1 MSSSKLVAE
10 VTGAQA
16 LVRQLIAEGVDTIFA
31 LPGVQ
36 IMAAFDALHE
46 HRDDIRL
53 VHVRHEQATTYMAD
67 GYAKATGKVGVA
79 MAVPG
84 PGAINA
90 GSGLGT
96 AYATSS
102 PVLLISGQIDSQ
114 SLGRREGQLHEVED
128 QLDVFRP
135 LTKWVHRV
143 TRVEEIPGA
152 VHEAFRH
159 LKTGRPRP
167 VELEIPPDT
176 LAATGEAD
184 TIAAEEYPPQ
194 AAGDEEL
201 EQAVS
206 ILASSERPAIMVGG
220 GARISDAGDEVL
232 QLADFLQA
240 PVMGTQNS
248 KGVVPEDSPF
258 YVGTNYANVGPADVV
273 FPDTDVLLA
282 IGTRLLFREL
292 PEGDS
297 PRIIHIDIDPDEIGR
312 NLPTELGIVA
322 DAKTASRQLLGELR
336 ASAHP
341 RPSESERISRFRSD
355 FSSRMKSLVPAQAQI
370 IEDMRA
376 ALPDDTIVVSGV
388 TNIGYWSN
396 VLYEVR
402 EPQTYISSGYFG
414 TLGYAFPTALG
425 AQVGRPDRKVIA
437 LCGDGGFM
445 YSPQELSSA
454 MRHGINAVA
463 VVFNNSAFGASEWD
477 QTHRYG
483 GNFIGTDLH
492 NPDFVSLAE
501 SFGAVGMRTEPEGFG
516 ELLEVALNT
525 DAPVLLEVVV
535 PNMMPPFQI
544 VE

>member
-1 MSSSKLVAE
+1 MPN

-16 LVRQLIAEGVDTIFA
+16 LVQQLVAEGVDTIFA

-46 HRDDIRL
+46 YQDDIRL

-67 GYAKATGKVGVA
+67 GYAKVTGKVGVA

-90 GSGLGT
+90 GAGLGT
-96 AYATSS
+96 AYASSS

-176 LAATGEAD
+176 LAATGEAE
-184 TIAAEEYPPQ
+184 TIPAEEYEPQ
-194 AAGDEEL
+194 AAEAGDV
-201 EQAVS
+201 EQAGR
-206 ILASSERPAIMVGG
+206 ILASAERPAIMVGG
-220 GARISDAGDEVL
+220 GARISGAGDEVL

-248 KGVVPEDSPF
+248 KGVIPENSPF
-258 YVGTNYANVGPADVV
+258 YVGTNYASVGPADIVL
-273 FPDTDVLLA
+273 PDSDVLLA

-292 PEGDS
+292 PDGDL

-322 DAKTASRQLLGELR
+322 DARTASVQLLGFLN
-336 ASAHP
+336 
-341 RPSESERISRFRSD
+341 ESGQCRSSGAERIAKFRSD
-355 FSSRMKSLVPAQAQI
+355 FASSMRSIAPVQARI
-370 IEDMRA
+370 IEDMRDT
-376 ALPDDTIVVSGV
+376 LPDDAIVVSGV

-396 VLYEVR
+396 IFFEVR
-402 EPQTYISSGYFG
+402 QQQTYITSGYFG
-414 TLGYAFPTALG
+414 TLGYSFPTALG
-425 AQVGRPDRKVIA
+425 AQVGRPDRKVVA

-454 MRHGINAVA
+454 LRHGINAVA
-463 VVFNNSAFGASEWD
+463 VVFNNGAFGASEWD

-492 NPDFVSLAE
+492 NPDFVRLAE
-501 SFGAVGMRTEPEGFG
+501 SFGAVGMRTEPEGFA

>member
-1 MSSSKLVAE
+1 MSK

-16 LVRQLIAEGVDTIFA
+16 LVQQLVAEGVDTIFA

-46 HRDDIRL
+46 YRDDIRL

-67 GYAKATGKVGVA
+67 GYAKVTGKVGVA

-90 GSGLGT
+90 GAGLGT
-96 AYATSS
+96 AYASSS

-114 SLGRREGQLHEVED
+114 SLGKREGQLHEVED

-135 LTKWVHRV
+135 LTKWVNRV

-176 LAATGEAD
+176 LAATGEAEV
-184 TIAAEEYPPQ
+184 IAAEEYPPRIAETGDVEQ
-194 AAGDEEL
+194 AAR
-201 EQAVS
+201 
-206 ILASSERPAIMVGG
+206 ILASAERPAITVGG
-220 GARISDAGDEVL
+220 GARISVAGDEVL
-232 QLADFLQA
+232 QLANLLQA
-240 PVMGTQNS
+240 PLMGTQNS
-248 KGVVPEDSPF
+248 KGVVPENSPF
-258 YVGTNYANVGPADVV
+258 YVGTNYASVGPADMVL
-273 FPDTDVLLA
+273 PDADVLLA

-292 PEGDS
+292 PDGDL

-322 DAKTASRQLLGELR
+322 DAKTASAQLLSALR
-336 ASAHP
+336 ESGQT
-341 RPSESERISRFRSD
+341 RPSAAERIAKFRSD
-355 FSSRMKSLVPAQAQI
+355 FASSMRSIAPVQARI
-370 IEDMRA
+370 IEDMRDI
-376 ALPDDTIVVSGV
+376 LPDDAIVVSGV

-396 VLYEVR
+396 IFFEVR
-402 EPQTYISSGYFG
+402 QQQTYITSGYFG

-425 AQVGRPDRKVIA
+425 AQVGRPDRKVVA

-454 MRHGINAVA
+454 LRHGINAVA
-463 VVFNNSAFGASEWD
+463 VVFNNGAFGASEWD

-492 NPDFVSLAE
+492 NPDFVRLAE
-501 SFGAVGMRTEPEGFG
+501 SFGAVGMRTEPEGFA

>member
-1 MSSSKLVAE
+1 MAT

-16 LVRQLIAEGVDTIFA
+16 LVRQLVAEGVDTVFA

-46 HRDDIRL
+46 YKDDIRL

-67 GYAKATGKVGVA
+67 GYARVTGKVGVA

-102 PVLLISGQIDSQ
+102 PVLLISGQIESR
-114 SLGRREGQLHEVED
+114 SLGREEGQLHEVED

-135 LTKWVHRV
+135 LTKWNHRV

-176 LAATGEAD
+176 LAATGEAE
-184 TIAAEEYPPQ
+184 TIPAEDYPPQ
-194 AAGDEEL
+194 AADAGDIEH
-201 EQAVS
+201 AAS
-206 ILASSERPAIMVGG
+206 ILASAERPAIMVGG
-220 GARISDAGDEVL
+220 GARISGAGDEVL
-232 QLADFLQA
+232 ALADFLQA
-240 PVMGTQNS
+240 PVMGTQDS
-248 KGVVPEDSPF
+248 KGVISEDNPF

-273 FPDTDVLLA
+273 LPDSDVLLA
-282 IGTRLLFREL
+282 IGTRLLFREM
-292 PEGDS
+292 PVGDL
-297 PRIIHIDIDPDEIGR
+297 PRIVHIDIDPDEIGR

-322 DAKTASRQLLGELR
+322 DARTASAQLLDALR
-336 ASAHP
+336 ESGQP
-341 RPSESERISRFRSD
+341 RTSEAERIAGFRSD
-355 FSSRMKSLVPAQAQI
+355 FASRMRSLAPNQARI

-376 ALPDDTIVVSGV
+376 ALPDDAIVVSGV

-396 VLYEVR
+396 IFYEVR
-402 EPQTYISSGYFG
+402 QPQTYITSGYFG

-425 AQVGRPDRKVIA
+425 AQVGRPDRKVVA

-454 MRHGINAVA
+454 LRHGINAVA
-463 VVFNNSAFGASEWD
+463 VVFNNGAFGASEWD

-483 GNFIGTDLH
+483 GNYIGTDLH
-492 NPDFVSLAE
+492 NPDFVRLAE

-544 VE
+544 VQ

>member
-1 MSSSKLVAE
+1 MPK

-16 LVRQLIAEGVDTIFA
+16 LVQQLVAEGVDTIFA

-36 IMAAFDALHE
+36 IMAAFDALYE
-46 HRDDIRL
+46 YRDDIRL

-67 GYAKATGKVGVA
+67 GYAKVTGKVGVA

-90 GSGLGT
+90 GAGLGT
-96 AYATSS
+96 AYASSS

-143 TRVEEIPGA
+143 TRVDEIPGA

-176 LAATGEAD
+176 LAATGEAEV
-184 TIAAEEYPPQ
+184 IAAEEYPPQ
-194 AAGDEEL
+194 VAETGDV
-201 EQAVS
+201 EQAAR
-206 ILASSERPAIMVGG
+206 ILASAERPAIMVGG
-220 GARISDAGDEVL
+220 GARISVAGDEVL
-232 QLADFLQA
+232 QLADILQA

-248 KGVVPEDSPF
+248 KGVVPENSPF
-258 YVGTNYANVGPADVV
+258 YVGTNYASVGPADIVL
-273 FPDTDVLLA
+273 PDSDVLLA

-292 PEGDS
+292 PDGDL

-322 DAKTASRQLLGELR
+322 DARTASAQLLSALR
-336 ASAHP
+336 ESGQT
-341 RPSESERISRFRSD
+341 RPSGAERIAKFRSD
-355 FSSRMKSLVPAQAQI
+355 FASSMRSIAPVQARI
-370 IEDMRA
+370 IEDMRDT
-376 ALPDDTIVVSGV
+376 LPDDAIVVSGV

-396 VLYEVR
+396 IFFEVR
-402 EPQTYISSGYFG
+402 QQQTYITSGYFG
-414 TLGYAFPTALG
+414 TLGYSFPTALG
-425 AQVGRPDRKVIA
+425 AQVGRPDRKVVA

-454 MRHGINAVA
+454 LRHGINAVA
-463 VVFNNSAFGASEWD
+463 VVFNNGAFGASEWD
-477 QTHRYG
+477 QTHRYR

-492 NPDFVSLAE
+492 NPDFVRLAE
-501 SFGAVGMRTEPEGFG
+501 SFGAVGMRTEPEGFA

>member
-1 MSSSKLVAE
+1 MPK

-16 LVRQLIAEGVDTIFA
+16 LVQQLVAEGVDTIFA

-46 HRDDIRL
+46 YRDDIRL

-67 GYAKATGKVGVA
+67 GYAKVTGKVGVA

-90 GSGLGT
+90 GAGLGT
-96 AYATSS
+96 AYASSS

-114 SLGRREGQLHEVED
+114 SLGKREGQLHEVED

-135 LTKWVHRV
+135 LTKWVNRV

-176 LAATGEAD
+176 LAATGEAEV
-184 TIAAEEYPPQ
+184 IAAEEYPPRIAETGDVEQ
-194 AAGDEEL
+194 AAR
-201 EQAVS
+201 
-206 ILASSERPAIMVGG
+206 ILASAERPAIMVGG
-220 GARISDAGDEVL
+220 GARISVAGDEVL
-232 QLADFLQA
+232 QLANLLQA
-240 PVMGTQNS
+240 PLMGTQNS
-248 KGVVPEDSPF
+248 KGVVPESSPF
-258 YVGTNYANVGPADVV
+258 YVGTNYASVGPADIVL
-273 FPDTDVLLA
+273 PDSDVLLA

-292 PEGDS
+292 PDGDL

-322 DAKTASRQLLGELR
+322 DAKTASAQLLSALR
-336 ASAHP
+336 ESGQT
-341 RPSESERISRFRSD
+341 RPSAAERIAKFRSD
-355 FSSRMKSLVPAQAQI
+355 FASSMRSIAPVQARI
-370 IEDMRA
+370 IEDMRDI
-376 ALPDDTIVVSGV
+376 LPDDAIVVSGV

-396 VLYEVR
+396 IFFEVR
-402 EPQTYISSGYFG
+402 QQQTYITSGYFG

-425 AQVGRPDRKVIA
+425 AQVGRPDRKVVA

-454 MRHGINAVA
+454 LRHGINAVA
-463 VVFNNSAFGASEWD
+463 VVFNNGAFGASEWD

-492 NPDFVSLAE
+492 NPDFVRLAE
-501 SFGAVGMRTEPEGFG
+501 SFGAVGMRTEPEGFA

>member
-1 MSSSKLVAE
+1 MPK

-16 LVRQLIAEGVDTIFA
+16 LVQQLVAEGVDTIFA

-46 HRDDIRL
+46 YQDDIRL

-67 GYAKATGKVGVA
+67 GYAKVTGKVGVA

-90 GSGLGT
+90 GAGLGT
-96 AYATSS
+96 AYASSS

-176 LAATGEAD
+176 LAATGEAE

-194 AAGDEEL
+194 VAETGDV
-201 EQAVS
+201 EQAAR
-206 ILASSERPAIMVGG
+206 ILASAGRPAIMVGG
-220 GARISDAGDEVL
+220 GARISGAGDEVL
-232 QLADFLQA
+232 QLADLLQA

-248 KGVVPEDSPF
+248 KGVVTENSPF
-258 YVGTNYANVGPADVV
+258 YVGTNYASVGPADMVL
-273 FPDTDVLLA
+273 PDADVLLA

-292 PEGDS
+292 PEGDL
-297 PRIIHIDIDPDEIGR
+297 PRIIHIDIDPEEIGR

-322 DAKTASRQLLGELR
+322 DAKTASGQLLSALR
-336 ASAHP
+336 ESGQAS
-341 RPSESERISRFRSD
+341 PSGAERIAKFRSN
-355 FSSRMKSLVPAQAQI
+355 FASSMRSIAPVQARI
-370 IEDMRA
+370 IEDMRD
-376 ALPDDTIVVSGV
+376 ALPDDAIVVSGV

-396 VLYEVR
+396 IFFEVR
-402 EPQTYISSGYFG
+402 QQQTYITSGYFG

-425 AQVGRPDRKVIA
+425 AQVGRPDRKVVA

-454 MRHGINAVA
+454 LRHGINAVA
-463 VVFNNSAFGASEWD
+463 VVFNNGAFGASEWD

-492 NPDFVSLAE
+492 NPDFVRLAE
-501 SFGAVGMRTEPEGFG
+501 SFGAVGMRTEPEGFA
-516 ELLEVALNT
+516 ELLEIALNT

>member
-1 MSSSKLVAE
+1 MAM

-16 LVRQLIAEGVDTIFA
+16 LVQQLVAEGVDTIFA

-46 HRDDIRL
+46 YRDDIRL

-96 AYATSS
+96 AFATST

-114 SLGRREGQLHEVED
+114 SLGKREGQLHEVED

-167 VELEIPPDT
+167 VELEVPPDT

-184 TIAAEEYPPQ
+184 TIPSEEYEPQ
-194 AAGDEEL
+194 AAVAEDV
-201 EQAVS
+201 EQAAS
-206 ILASSERPAIMVGG
+206 ILASADSPAIMVGG
-220 GARISDAGDEVL
+220 GARISGAGDEVL

-240 PVMGTQNS
+240 PLMGTQDS
-248 KGVVPEDSPF
+248 KGVVPENSPF
-258 YVGTNYANVGPADVV
+258 YVGTNYASVGPADVV
-273 FPDTDVLLA
+273 FPDSDVLLA
-282 IGTRLLFREL
+282 IGTRLLFREM
-292 PEGDS
+292 PDGDL

-322 DAKTASRQLLGELR
+322 DAKTASGQLLSKLR
-336 ASAHP
+336 ESTEP
-341 RPSESERISRFRSD
+341 RSNDAGRIAGFRSD
-355 FSSRMKSLVPAQAQI
+355 FASRMRALVPAQAQI

-376 ALPDDTIVVSGV
+376 ALPDDALVVSGV

-396 VLYEVR
+396 IFFEVR
-402 EPQTYISSGYFG
+402 EPQTYITSGYFG

-463 VVFNNSAFGASEWD
+463 VVFNNNAFGASEWD

-492 NPDFVSLAE
+492 NPDFVQLAE
-501 SFGAVGMRTEPEGFG
+501 SFGAVGMRTDPEGFG
-516 ELLEVALNT
+516 EMLDVALNA

>member
-1 MSSSKLVAE
+1 MAT

-16 LVRQLIAEGVDTIFA
+16 LVQQLIAEGVDTIFA

-36 IMAAFDALHE
+36 IMAAFDAFHE
-46 HRDDIRL
+46 YRDDIRL
-53 VHVRHEQATTYMAD
+53 IHVRHEQATTYMAD

-96 AYATSS
+96 AYATST

-143 TRVEEIPGA
+143 TRVEEIPRA

-184 TIAAEEYPPQ
+184 TIPAEDYPPQ
-194 AAGDEEL
+194 AAGADEIA
-201 EQAVS
+201 QAAD
-206 ILASSERPAIMVGG
+206 ILASAEHPAILVGG
-220 GARISDAGDEVL
+220 GARISGAGDEVL
-232 QLADFLQA
+232 QLAEFLQA
-240 PVMGTQNS
+240 PLMGTQDS
-248 KGVVPEDSPF
+248 KGVVPENSPY
-258 YVGTNYANVGPADVV
+258 YVGTNYASVGPADVV

-292 PEGDS
+292 PDGDM

-312 NLPTELGIVA
+312 NLPTELGIVS
-322 DAKTASRQLLGELR
+322 DAKTASAQLLDQLGK
-336 ASAHP
+336 SSQP
-341 RPSESERISRFRSD
+341 RPSDADRIAGFRSD
-355 FSSRMKSLVPAQAQI
+355 FASRMKSLVPRQAQM

-376 ALPDDTIVVSGV
+376 ALPDDAIVVSGV

-396 VLYEVR
+396 IFYEVR
-402 EPQTYISSGYFG
+402 EPQTYITSGYFG

-492 NPDFVSLAE
+492 NPDFVQLAQ
-501 SFGAVGMRTEPEGFG
+501 SFGAVGMSTDPEGFG
-516 ELLEVALNT
+516 EMLEVALNA

>member
-1 MSSSKLVAE
+1 MSK

-16 LVRQLIAEGVDTIFA
+16 LVQQLVAEGVDTIFA

-46 HRDDIRL
+46 YRDDIRL

-67 GYAKATGKVGVA
+67 GYAKVTGKVGVA

-90 GSGLGT
+90 GAGLGT
-96 AYATSS
+96 AYASSS

-114 SLGRREGQLHEVED
+114 SLGKREGQLHEVED

-135 LTKWVHRV
+135 LTKWVNRV

-176 LAATGEAD
+176 LAATGEAEV
-184 TIAAEEYPPQ
+184 IAAEEYPPRIAETGDVEQ
-194 AAGDEEL
+194 AAR
-201 EQAVS
+201 
-206 ILASSERPAIMVGG
+206 ILASAERPAIMVGG
-220 GARISDAGDEVL
+220 GARISVAGDEVL
-232 QLADFLQA
+232 QLANLLQA
-240 PVMGTQNS
+240 PLMGTQNS
-248 KGVVPEDSPF
+248 KGVVPESSPF
-258 YVGTNYANVGPADVV
+258 YVGTNYASVGPADIVL
-273 FPDTDVLLA
+273 PDSDVLLA

-292 PEGDS
+292 PDGDL

-322 DAKTASRQLLGELR
+322 DAKTASAQLLSALR
-336 ASAHP
+336 ESGQT
-341 RPSESERISRFRSD
+341 RPSAAERIAKFRSD
-355 FSSRMKSLVPAQAQI
+355 FASSMRSIAPVQARI
-370 IEDMRA
+370 IEDMRDI
-376 ALPDDTIVVSGV
+376 LPDDAIVVSGV

-396 VLYEVR
+396 IFFEVR
-402 EPQTYISSGYFG
+402 QQQTYITSGYFG

-425 AQVGRPDRKVIA
+425 AQVGRPDRKVVA

-454 MRHGINAVA
+454 LRHGINAVA
-463 VVFNNSAFGASEWD
+463 VVFNNGAFGASEWD

-492 NPDFVSLAE
+492 NPDFVRLAE
-501 SFGAVGMRTEPEGFG
+501 SFGAVGMRTEPEGFA

>member
-1 MSSSKLVAE
+1 MSK

-16 LVRQLIAEGVDTIFA
+16 LVQQLVAEGVDTIFA

-46 HRDDIRL
+46 YRDDIRL

-67 GYAKATGKVGVA
+67 GYAKVTGKVGVA

-90 GSGLGT
+90 GAGLGT
-96 AYATSS
+96 AYASSS

-135 LTKWVHRV
+135 LTKWVNRV

-176 LAATGEAD
+176 LAATGEAEV
-184 TIAAEEYPPQ
+184 IAAEEYPPRIAETGDVEQ
-194 AAGDEEL
+194 AAR
-201 EQAVS
+201 
-206 ILASSERPAIMVGG
+206 ILASAERPAIMVGG
-220 GARISDAGDEVL
+220 GARISVAGDEVL
-232 QLADFLQA
+232 QLANLLQA
-240 PVMGTQNS
+240 PLMGTQNS
-248 KGVVPEDSPF
+248 KGVVPESSPF
-258 YVGTNYANVGPADVV
+258 YVGTNYASVGPADIVL
-273 FPDTDVLLA
+273 PDSDVLLA

-292 PEGDS
+292 PDGDL

-322 DAKTASRQLLGELR
+322 DAKTASAQLLSALR
-336 ASAHP
+336 ESGQT
-341 RPSESERISRFRSD
+341 RPSAAERIAKFRSD
-355 FSSRMKSLVPAQAQI
+355 FASSMRSIAPVQARI
-370 IEDMRA
+370 IEDMRDI
-376 ALPDDTIVVSGV
+376 LPDDAIVVSGV

-396 VLYEVR
+396 IFFEVR
-402 EPQTYISSGYFG
+402 QQQTYITSGYFG

-425 AQVGRPDRKVIA
+425 AQVGRPDRKVVA

-454 MRHGINAVA
+454 LRHGINAVA
-463 VVFNNSAFGASEWD
+463 VVFNNGAFGASEWD

-492 NPDFVSLAE
+492 NPDFVRLAE
-501 SFGAVGMRTEPEGFG
+501 SFGAVGMRTEPEGFA

>member
-1 MSSSKLVAE
+1 MAT

-36 IMAAFDALHE
+36 IMAAFDAFYE
-46 HRDDIRL
+46 YRDDIRL

-96 AYATSS
+96 AYSTST

-176 LAATGEAD
+176 LAATGEAE
-184 TIAAEEYPPQ
+184 TIPAEEYTPQ
-194 AAGDEEL
+194 EAGADEIARAAD
-201 EQAVS
+201 
-206 ILASSERPAIMVGG
+206 ILASAERPAILVGG
-220 GARISDAGDEVL
+220 GARISGAGDEVL
-232 QLADFLQA
+232 QLAEFLQA
-240 PVMGTQNS
+240 PLMGTQNS
-248 KGVVPEDSPF
+248 KGVVPENSPF
-258 YVGTNYANVGPADVV
+258 YVGTNYASVGPADVV
-273 FPDTDVLLA
+273 FPDADVLLA

-292 PEGDS
+292 PDGDP

-322 DAKTASRQLLGELR
+322 DAKTASAQLLEKLR
-336 ASAHP
+336 ESSRP
-341 RPSESERISRFRSD
+341 RPSDADRIAGFQSD
-355 FSSRMKSLVPAQAQI
+355 FASRMRALVPPQAQM

-376 ALPDDTIVVSGV
+376 ALPNDAIVVSGV

-396 VLYEVR
+396 VFYEVR
-402 EPQTYISSGYFG
+402 EPQTYITSGYFG

-463 VVFNNSAFGASEWD
+463 VVFNNNAFGASEWD

-492 NPDFVSLAE
+492 NPDFVQLAQ
-501 SFGAVGMRTEPEGFG
+501 SFGAVGMRTDPEGFG
-516 ELLEVALNT
+516 EMLEVALNS

>member
-1 MSSSKLVAE
+1 MAM

-16 LVRQLIAEGVDTIFA
+16 LVRQLVAEGVDTIFA

-36 IMAAFDALHE
+36 IMAAFDALYE
-46 HRDDIRL
+46 YRNDIRL

-79 MAVPG
+79 LAVPG

-96 AYATSS
+96 AYATST
-102 PVLLISGQIDSQ
+102 PVLLISGQIESK

-135 LTKWVHRV
+135 LTKWVHRA
-143 TRVEEIPGA
+143 TLVEEIPGA

-184 TIAAEEYPPQ
+184 IIPAEEY
-194 AAGDEEL
+194 AAQSAGAEEI
-201 EQAVS
+201 EEAAS
-206 ILASSERPAIMVGG
+206 ILASAERPAIMAGG
-220 GARISDAGDEVL
+220 GARISGAGDEVL

-240 PVMGTQNS
+240 PLMGTQDS
-248 KGVVPEDSPF
+248 KGVVPENSPF

-273 FPDTDVLLA
+273 FPDSDVLLA

-292 PEGDS
+292 PDGEL

-322 DAKTASRQLLGELR
+322 DAKTASTQLLNQLKGSTQPR
-336 ASAHP
+336 TTGADRIAS
-341 RPSESERISRFRSD
+341 FRSD
-355 FSSRMKSLVPAQAQI
+355 FASRMRSLAPEQAQI

-376 ALPDDTIVVSGV
+376 ALPDDAIVVSGV

-396 VLYEVR
+396 IFFEVR
-402 EPQTYISSGYFG
+402 EPQTYITSGYFG

-425 AQVGRPDRKVIA
+425 AQVGRPDRKVVA

-454 MRHGINAVA
+454 MRHGINTVA
-463 VVFNNSAFGASEWD
+463 VVFNNNAYGASEWD

-492 NPDFVSLAE
+492 NPDFVQLAQ
-501 SFGAVGMRTEPEGFG
+501 SFGAVGMSTDPEGFG
-516 ELLEVALNT
+516 EMLEVALNA

>member
-1 MSSSKLVAE
+1 M

-16 LVRQLIAEGVDTIFA
+16 LVRQLVAEGVDTVFA

-46 HRDDIRL
+46 YRDDVRL

-90 GSGLGT
+90 GAGLGT
-96 AYATSS
+96 AYASSS

-143 TRVEEIPGA
+143 TRVEDIPGA

-176 LAATGEAD
+176 LAATGEAE
-184 TIAAEEYPPQ
+184 TIAAEEYVLQ
-194 AAGDEEL
+194 AAESGDVD
-201 EQAVS
+201 QAAN
-206 ILASSERPAIMVGG
+206 ILAAAERPAIMVGG
-220 GARISDAGDEVL
+220 GARISGAGEELL

-240 PVMGTQNS
+240 PIMGTQNS
-248 KGVVPEDSPF
+248 KGVVSESSPF
-258 YVGTNYANVGPADVV
+258 YVGTNYASVGPSDLVL
-273 FPDTDVLLA
+273 PDSDVLLA

-292 PEGDS
+292 PDGDL

-322 DAKTASRQLLGELR
+322 DAKTASEQLLNALR
-336 ASAHP
+336 KAGDP
-341 RPSESERISRFRSD
+341 KPSGAERIAKFRTD
-355 FSSRMKSLVPAQAQI
+355 FSSNMRSLAPVQARI

-376 ALPDDTIVVSGV
+376 ALPDDAIVISGV

-396 VLYEVR
+396 IFFEVR
-402 EPQTYISSGYFG
+402 QPQTYITSGYFG

-425 AQVGRPDRKVIA
+425 AQVGRPDRKVVA

-454 MRHGINAVA
+454 LRHGINAVA
-463 VVFNNSAFGASEWD
+463 VVFNNGAFGASEWD

-492 NPDFVSLAE
+492 NPDFVRLAE
-501 SFGAVGMRTEPEGFG
+501 SFGAVGLRTEPEGFA

>member
-1 MSSSKLVAE
+1 MPR

-16 LVRQLIAEGVDTIFA
+16 LVLQLAAEGVDTVFA

-36 IMAAFDALHE
+36 IMAAFDALYE
-46 HRDDIRL
+46 YRDDVRL

-67 GYAKATGKVGVA
+67 GYARVTGKVGVA

-90 GSGLGT
+90 GAGLGT
-96 AYATSS
+96 AYASSS
-102 PVLLISGQIDSQ
+102 PVLLISGQIESR

-135 LTKWVHRV
+135 LTKWNHRV

-176 LAATGEAD
+176 LAAAGEAEI
-184 TIAAEEYPPQ
+184 IAAVEYAPQ
-194 AAGDEEL
+194 TAEPGDVER
-201 EQAVS
+201 AVH

-220 GARISDAGDEVL
+220 GARISGAGDEVL
-232 QLADFLQA
+232 RLADLLQA

-248 KGVVPEDSPF
+248 KGVVAENSPF
-258 YVGTNYANVGPADVV
+258 YVGTNYASVGPADIVL
-273 FPDTDVLLA
+273 PDSDVLLA
-282 IGTRLLFREL
+282 IGTRLLFREPPDGEL
-292 PEGDS
+292 

-312 NLPTELGIVA
+312 NLPTELGILA
-322 DAKTASRQLLGELR
+322 DAKTASAQLL
-336 ASAHP
+336 SALGRLGQV
-341 RPSESERISRFRSD
+341 RPSGTERISKFRSD
-355 FSSRMKSLVPAQAQI
+355 FSSSMRSLAPDQARI
-370 IEDMRA
+370 IEDMRD
-376 ALPDDTIVVSGV
+376 ALPDDAIVVSGV

-396 VLYEVR
+396 IFFEVR
-402 EPQTYISSGYFG
+402 QPRTYITSGYFG

-425 AQVGRPDRKVIA
+425 AQVGSPDRKVVA

-454 MRHGINAVA
+454 IRHGINTVA

-483 GNFIGTDLH
+483 GSYIGTDLH
-492 NPDFVSLAE
+492 NPDFVRLAE
-501 SFGAVGMRTEPEGFG
+501 SFGAVGMRTEPEGFA

-525 DAPVLLEVVV
+525 DSPVLLEVVV

>member
-1 MSSSKLVAE
+1 MPK

-16 LVRQLIAEGVDTIFA
+16 LVQQLVAEGVDTIFA

-46 HRDDIRL
+46 YRDDIRL

-67 GYAKATGKVGVA
+67 GYAKVTGKVGVA

-90 GSGLGT
+90 GAGLGT
-96 AYATSS
+96 AYASSS

-114 SLGRREGQLHEVED
+114 SLGKREGQLHEVED

-135 LTKWVHRV
+135 LTKWVNRV

-176 LAATGEAD
+176 LAATGEAEV
-184 TIAAEEYPPQ
+184 IAAEEYPPRIAETGDVEQ
-194 AAGDEEL
+194 AAR
-201 EQAVS
+201 
-206 ILASSERPAIMVGG
+206 ILASAERPAIMVGG
-220 GARISDAGDEVL
+220 GARISVAGDEVL
-232 QLADFLQA
+232 QLANLLQA
-240 PVMGTQNS
+240 PLMGTQNS
-248 KGVVPEDSPF
+248 KGVVPESSPF
-258 YVGTNYANVGPADVV
+258 YVGTNYASVGPADIVL
-273 FPDTDVLLA
+273 PDSDVLLA

-292 PEGDS
+292 PDGDL

-322 DAKTASRQLLGELR
+322 DAKTASAQLLSALR
-336 ASAHP
+336 ESGQT
-341 RPSESERISRFRSD
+341 RPSAAERIAKFRSD
-355 FSSRMKSLVPAQAQI
+355 FASSMRSIAPVQARI
-370 IEDMRA
+370 IEDMRDI
-376 ALPDDTIVVSGV
+376 LPDDAIVVSGV

-396 VLYEVR
+396 IFFEVR
-402 EPQTYISSGYFG
+402 QQQTYITSGYFG

-425 AQVGRPDRKVIA
+425 AQVGRPDRKVVA

-454 MRHGINAVA
+454 LRHGINAVA
-463 VVFNNSAFGASEWD
+463 VVFNNGAFGASEWD
-477 QTHRYG
+477 QTHRYR

-492 NPDFVSLAE
+492 NPDFVRLAE
-501 SFGAVGMRTEPEGFG
+501 SFGAVGMRTEPEGFA

>member
-1 MSSSKLVAE
+1 MAT

-46 HRDDIRL
+46 YRDDIRL

-96 AYATSS
+96 AYATST

-143 TRVEEIPGA
+143 TRVEEVPGA
-152 VHEAFRH
+152 VHEAFKQ

-176 LAATGEAD
+176 LAATGEAE
-184 TIAAEEYPPQ
+184 TIPAEDYPPQ
-194 AAGDEEL
+194 AAGADEIA
-201 EQAVS
+201 QAAD
-206 ILASSERPAIMVGG
+206 ILASAERPAILVGG
-220 GARISDAGDEVL
+220 GARISGAGDEAL
-232 QLADFLQA
+232 QIADFLQA
-240 PVMGTQNS
+240 PLMGTQDS
-248 KGVVPEDSPF
+248 KGVVPESSPF
-258 YVGTNYANVGPADVV
+258 YVGTNYASVGPADVV
-273 FPDTDVLLA
+273 FPGSDVLLA

-292 PEGDS
+292 PDGDM

-322 DAKTASRQLLGELR
+322 DAKTASAQLLDRLR
-336 ASAHP
+336 ETSQP
-341 RPSESERISRFRSD
+341 RPSDADRIAGYRSD
-355 FSSRMKSLVPAQAQI
+355 FASRMRALVPPQAQI

-376 ALPDDTIVVSGV
+376 ALPDDAIVVSGV

-396 VLYEVR
+396 VFFEVR
-402 EPQTYISSGYFG
+402 EPQTYITSGYFG

-454 MRHGINAVA
+454 MRHGIKAVA
-463 VVFNNSAFGASEWD
+463 VVFNNNAFGASEWD

-492 NPDFVSLAE
+492 NPDFVQLAQ
-501 SFGAVGMRTEPEGFG
+501 SFGAVGMSTDPEGFG
-516 ELLEVALNT
+516 EMLEVALNA

>member
-1 MSSSKLVAE
+1 MAT

-36 IMAAFDALHE
+36 IMAAFDAFYE
-46 HRDDIRL
+46 YRDDIRL

-96 AYATSS
+96 AYATST
-102 PVLLISGQIDSQ
+102 PVLLISGQIDSG
-114 SLGRREGQLHEVED
+114 SLGKREGQLHEVED

-143 TRVEEIPGA
+143 TRVEDVPGA

-176 LAATGEAD
+176 LARTGEAES
-184 TIAAEEYPPQ
+184 IPAEDYPPQ
-194 AAGDEEL
+194 AAGTDEIA
-201 EQAVS
+201 QAAD
-206 ILASSERPAIMVGG
+206 ILASAERPGILVGG
-220 GARISDAGDEVL
+220 GARISGAGDEAL
-232 QLADFLQA
+232 QLAEYLQA
-240 PVMGTQNS
+240 PLMGTQDS
-248 KGVVPEDSPF
+248 KGVVPENSPF
-258 YVGTNYANVGPADVV
+258 YVGTNYASVGPADVV
-273 FPDTDVLLA
+273 FPETDVLLA
-282 IGTRLLFREL
+282 IGTRLLFRDL
-292 PEGDS
+292 PDGDL
-297 PRIIHIDIDPDEIGR
+297 PRVIHIDIDPDEIGR

-322 DAKTASRQLLGELR
+322 DAKTASAQLLARLKE
-336 ASAHP
+336 SSQP
-341 RPSESERISRFRSD
+341 RPSDAGRIAGFRSD
-355 FSSRMKSLVPAQAQI
+355 FASRMRALVPPQAQM

-376 ALPDDTIVVSGV
+376 ALPDDAIVVSGV

-396 VLYEVR
+396 VFYEVR
-402 EPQTYISSGYFG
+402 EPQTYITSGYFG

-425 AQVGRPDRKVIA
+425 AQVGRPDRKVVA

-463 VVFNNSAFGASEWD
+463 VVFNNNAFGASEWD

-492 NPDFVSLAE
+492 NPDFVQLAQ
-501 SFGAVGMRTEPEGFG
+501 SFGAVGMSTDPEGFG
-516 ELLEVALNT
+516 EMLEVALNA

-544 VE
+544 V

>member
-1 MSSSKLVAE
+1 MTK

-16 LVRQLIAEGVDTIFA
+16 LVRQLIAEGVDTVFA

-46 HRDDIRL
+46 YRDDVRL

-90 GSGLGT
+90 GAGLGT

-102 PVLLISGQIDSQ
+102 PVLLISGQIESQ

-143 TRVEEIPGA
+143 TRMEDIPDA

-167 VELEIPPDT
+167 VELEIPPDV
-176 LAATGEAD
+176 LAADGEAE
-184 TIAAEEYPPQ
+184 TVPAAEYAPQ
-194 AAGDEEL
+194 APDSGDVER
-201 EQAVS
+201 AASV
-206 ILASSERPAIMVGG
+206 LASAERPAIMVGG
-220 GARISDAGDEVL
+220 GARISGAGDEVL
-232 QLADFLQA
+232 RLAEILQA

-248 KGVVPEDSPF
+248 KGVLPENSPF
-258 YVGTNYANVGPADVV
+258 YVGTNYASVGPADTVL
-273 FPDTDVLLA
+273 PDSDVLLA

-292 PEGDS
+292 PDGDL

-322 DAKTASRQLLGELR
+322 DAKTASAQLLDALR
-336 ASAHP
+336 ESGLS
-341 RPSESERISRFRSD
+341 RPSGSERISGFRSD
-355 FSSRMKSLVPAQAQI
+355 FASRMRSLAPDQARI
-370 IEDMRA
+370 IEDMRD
-376 ALPDDTIVVSGV
+376 ALPDDAIVVSGV

-396 VLYEVR
+396 IFFEVR
-402 EPQTYISSGYFG
+402 QPQTYITSGYFG

-454 MRHGINAVA
+454 IRHGINTVA
-463 VVFNNSAFGASEWD
+463 VVFNNGAYGASEWD

-483 GNFIGTDLH
+483 GSYIGTDLH
-492 NPDFVSLAE
+492 NPDFVRLAE
-501 SFGAVGMRTEPEGFG
+501 SFGAVGMRTDPEGFG
-516 ELLEVALNT
+516 ELLEVALGA
-525 DAPVLLEVVV
+525 DAPVLLEVTLS
-535 PNMMPPFQI
+535 NMMPPFQI

>member
-1 MSSSKLVAE
+1 MPR

-16 LVRQLIAEGVDTIFA
+16 LVQQLAAEGVDTVFA

-46 HRDDIRL
+46 YRDAVRL

-67 GYAKATGKVGVA
+67 GYARVTGKVGVA

-90 GSGLGT
+90 GAGLGT
-96 AYATSS
+96 AYASSS
-102 PVLLISGQIDSQ
+102 PVLLISGQIESQ

-135 LTKWVHRV
+135 LTKWNHRV

-176 LAATGEAD
+176 LAAVGEAEI
-184 TIAAEEYPPQ
+184 IAPVEYAPQ
-194 AAGDEEL
+194 AAEVGDVERAA
-201 EQAVS
+201 Q

-220 GARISDAGDEVL
+220 GARISGAGDEAL
-232 QLADFLQA
+232 RLADLLQA

-248 KGVVPEDSPF
+248 KGVVPENSPF
-258 YVGTNYANVGPADVV
+258 YVGTNYASVGPADIVL
-273 FPDTDVLLA
+273 PDSDVLLA

-292 PEGDS
+292 PDGEL
-297 PRIIHIDIDPDEIGR
+297 PRIVHIDIDPDEIGR
-312 NLPTELGIVA
+312 NLPTELGIAA
-322 DAKTASRQLLGELR
+322 DAKTASAQLLGVLER
-336 ASAHP
+336 SGSSRT
-341 RPSESERISRFRSD
+341 RPSGAERISKFRSE
-355 FSSRMKSLVPAQAQI
+355 FSSSMRSLAPDQARI
-370 IEDMRA
+370 IEDMRD
-376 ALPDDTIVVSGV
+376 ALPDDAIVVSGV

-396 VLYEVR
+396 IFFEVR
-402 EPQTYISSGYFG
+402 QPKTYITSGYFG

-425 AQVGRPDRKVIA
+425 AQVGQPNRKVVA

-454 MRHGINAVA
+454 IRHGINTVA

-483 GNFIGTDLH
+483 GNYIGTDLH
-492 NPDFVSLAE
+492 NPDFVRLAE
-501 SFGAVGMRTEPEGFG
+501 SFGAVGMRTEPEGFA

>member
-1 MSSSKLVAE
+1 MAT

-36 IMAAFDALHE
+36 IMAAFDAFYE
-46 HRDDIRL
+46 YRDDIRL

-96 AYATSS
+96 AYATST

-143 TRVEEIPGA
+143 TRVDEIPGA
-152 VHEAFRH
+152 VHEAFKH

-176 LAATGEAD
+176 LAATGEAE
-184 TIAAEEYPPQ
+184 TIPAEDYPPQ
-194 AAGDEEL
+194 AAGADEIA
-201 EQAVS
+201 QAAD
-206 ILASSERPAIMVGG
+206 ILASAERPAILVGG
-220 GARISDAGDEVL
+220 GARISGAGDEAL
-232 QLADFLQA
+232 QIAQFLQA
-240 PVMGTQNS
+240 PLMGTQNS
-248 KGVVPEDSPF
+248 KGVVPENSPY
-258 YVGTNYANVGPADVV
+258 YVGTNYASVGPADVV
-273 FPDTDVLLA
+273 FPDSDVLLA

-292 PEGDS
+292 PDGNM

-322 DAKTASRQLLGELR
+322 DAKS
-336 ASAHP
+336 ASARLLDQLRESSQP
-341 RPSESERISRFRSD
+341 KPSDTGRIAGFRSD
-355 FSSRMKSLVPAQAQI
+355 FASRMRALVPPQAQM

-376 ALPDDTIVVSGV
+376 ALPDDAIVVSGV

-396 VLYEVR
+396 VFFEVR
-402 EPQTYISSGYFG
+402 EPQTYITSGYFG

-463 VVFNNSAFGASEWD
+463 VVFNNNAFGASEWD

-492 NPDFVSLAE
+492 NPDFVQLAQ
-501 SFGAVGMRTEPEGFG
+501 SFGAVGMSTDPEGFG
-516 ELLEVALNT
+516 EMLEVALNA

>member
-1 MSSSKLVAE
+1 MAM

-16 LVRQLIAEGVDTIFA
+16 LVRQLVAEGVDTIFA

-46 HRDDIRL
+46 YRDDIRL

-96 AYATSS
+96 AYATST
-102 PVLLISGQIDSQ
+102 PVLLISGQIDSK

-167 VELEIPPDT
+167 VELEVPPDT
-176 LAATGEAD
+176 LAATGQAE
-184 TIAAEEYPPQ
+184 TIPAEDYPPQ
-194 AAGDEEL
+194 AARADDIAKAAE
-201 EQAVS
+201 
-206 ILASSERPAIMVGG
+206 ILDSAERPAIIVGG
-220 GARISDAGDEVL
+220 GARISGAGAEAL
-232 QLADFLQA
+232 QIADFLQA
-240 PVMGTQNS
+240 PLMGTQDS
-248 KGVVPEDSPF
+248 KGVVSEDNPL

-273 FPDTDVLLA
+273 LPDTDVLLA

-292 PEGDS
+292 PEGEL
-297 PRIIHIDIDPDEIGR
+297 PRIIHVDIDPDEIGR

-322 DAKTASRQLLGELR
+322 DAKTASAQLLGQLR
-336 ASAHP
+336 ESSQP
-341 RPSESERISRFRSD
+341 RPSDAGRIAGFRSD
-355 FSSRMKSLVPAQAQI
+355 FASRMRALVPAQAQM

-376 ALPDDTIVVSGV
+376 ALPDDAIVVSGV

-396 VLYEVR
+396 IFFEVR
-402 EPQTYISSGYFG
+402 EPQTYITSGYFG

-425 AQVGRPDRKVIA
+425 AQVGRPDKKVIA

-463 VVFNNSAFGASEWD
+463 VVFNNNAFGASEWD

-492 NPDFVSLAE
+492 NPDFVRLAE
-501 SFGAVGMRTEPEGFG
+501 SFGAVGMSTDPQGFG
-516 ELLEVALNT
+516 EMLEVALNT

>member
-1 MSSSKLVAE
+1 MTT

-36 IMAAFDALHE
+36 IMAAFDAFHE
-46 HRDDIRL
+46 YRDDIRL

-96 AYATSS
+96 AYATST

-143 TRVEEIPGA
+143 TRVEDVPGA
-152 VHEAFRH
+152 VHEAFKQ

-176 LAATGEAD
+176 LAATGEAE
-184 TIAAEEYPPQ
+184 TIPAEDYPPQ
-194 AAGDEEL
+194 AAAADEIA
-201 EQAVS
+201 QAAD
-206 ILASSERPAIMVGG
+206 ILASAERPAILVGG
-220 GARISDAGDEVL
+220 GARISGAGDEAL

-240 PVMGTQNS
+240 PLMGTQDS
-248 KGVVPEDSPF
+248 KGVVPESSPF
-258 YVGTNYANVGPADVV
+258 YVGTNYASVGPADVV
-273 FPDTDVLLA
+273 FPGSEVLLA

-292 PEGDS
+292 PDGDM

-322 DAKTASRQLLGELR
+322 DAKTASAQLLDRLR
-336 ASAHP
+336 ETSQP
-341 RPSESERISRFRSD
+341 RPSDADRIAGYRSD
-355 FSSRMKSLVPAQAQI
+355 FASRMRALVPPQAQI

-376 ALPDDTIVVSGV
+376 ALPDDAIVVSGV

-396 VLYEVR
+396 VFFEVR
-402 EPQTYISSGYFG
+402 EPQTYITSGYFG

-463 VVFNNSAFGASEWD
+463 VVFNNNAFGASEWD

-492 NPDFVSLAE
+492 NPDFVQLAQ
-501 SFGAVGMRTEPEGFG
+501 SFGAVGMSTDPEGFG
-516 ELLEVALNT
+516 EMLEVALNA

>member
-1 MSSSKLVAE
+1 MAT

-36 IMAAFDALHE
+36 IMAAFDAFYE
-46 HRDDIRL
+46 YRDDIRL

-96 AYATSS
+96 AYSTST

-152 VHEAFRH
+152 VHEAFSH

-176 LAATGEAD
+176 LAATGEAEA
-184 TIAAEEYPPQ
+184 IPAEEYAPQASGVEEIAQ
-194 AAGDEEL
+194 AAG
-201 EQAVS
+201 
-206 ILASSERPAIMVGG
+206 ILASAERPAILVGG
-220 GARISDAGDEVL
+220 GARISGAGGEAL

-240 PVMGTQNS
+240 PLMGTQNS
-248 KGVVPEDSPF
+248 KGVVPENSPL
-258 YVGTNYANVGPADVV
+258 YVGTNYASVGPADVV

-292 PEGDS
+292 PDGDP

-322 DAKTASRQLLGELR
+322 DAKTASAQLLEKLKE
-336 ASAHP
+336 SSQP
-341 RPSESERISRFRSD
+341 RPSDADRIAGFRSD
-355 FSSRMKSLVPAQAQI
+355 FASRMRALVPPQAQM

-376 ALPDDTIVVSGV
+376 ALPDDAIVVSGV

-396 VLYEVR
+396 IFYEVR
-402 EPQTYISSGYFG
+402 KPQTYITSGYFG

-425 AQVGRPDRKVIA
+425 AQVGRPDRKVVA

-463 VVFNNSAFGASEWD
+463 VVFNNNAFGASEWD

-492 NPDFVSLAE
+492 NPDFVQLAQ
-501 SFGAVGMRTEPEGFG
+501 SFGAVGMRTDPEGFG
-516 ELLEVALNT
+516 EMLEVALNA

>member
-1 MSSSKLVAE
+1 MPK

-16 LVRQLIAEGVDTIFA
+16 LVQQLVAEGVDTIFA

-36 IMAAFDALHE
+36 IMAAFDALYE
-46 HRDDIRL
+46 YRDDIRL

-67 GYAKATGKVGVA
+67 GYAKVTGKVGVA

-90 GSGLGT
+90 GAGLGT
-96 AYATSS
+96 AYASSS

-114 SLGRREGQLHEVED
+114 SLGKREGQLHEVED

-143 TRVEEIPGA
+143 TRVDEIPGA

-176 LAATGEAD
+176 LAATGEAEV
-184 TIAAEEYPPQ
+184 IAAEEYPPQ
-194 AAGDEEL
+194 VAETGDV
-201 EQAVS
+201 EQAAR
-206 ILASSERPAIMVGG
+206 ILASAERPAIMVGG
-220 GARISDAGDEVL
+220 GARISVAGDEVL
-232 QLADFLQA
+232 QLADILQA

-248 KGVVPEDSPF
+248 KGVVPENSPF
-258 YVGTNYANVGPADVV
+258 YVGTNYASVGPADIVL
-273 FPDTDVLLA
+273 PDSDVLLA

-292 PEGDS
+292 PDGDL

-322 DAKTASRQLLGELR
+322 DARTASVQLLGFLN
-336 ASAHP
+336 
-341 RPSESERISRFRSD
+341 ESGQCRSSGAERIAKFRSD
-355 FSSRMKSLVPAQAQI
+355 FASSMRSIAPVQARI
-370 IEDMRA
+370 IEDMRDT
-376 ALPDDTIVVSGV
+376 LPDDAIVVSGV

-396 VLYEVR
+396 IFFEVR
-402 EPQTYISSGYFG
+402 QQQTYITSGYFG
-414 TLGYAFPTALG
+414 TLGYSFPTALG
-425 AQVGRPDRKVIA
+425 AQVGRPDRKVVA

-454 MRHGINAVA
+454 LRHGINAVA
-463 VVFNNSAFGASEWD
+463 VVFNNGAFGASEWD

-492 NPDFVSLAE
+492 NPDFVRLAE
-501 SFGAVGMRTEPEGFG
+501 SFGAVGMRTEPEGFA

>member
-1 MSSSKLVAE
+1 MPK

-16 LVRQLIAEGVDTIFA
+16 LVQQLVAEGVDTIFA

-46 HRDDIRL
+46 YQDDIRL

-67 GYAKATGKVGVA
+67 GYAKVTGKVGVA

-90 GSGLGT
+90 GAGLGT
-96 AYATSS
+96 AYASSS

-143 TRVEEIPGA
+143 TRVGEIPGA

-176 LAATGEAD
+176 LAATGEAE

-194 AAGDEEL
+194 VAETGDV
-201 EQAVS
+201 EQAAL
-206 ILASSERPAIMVGG
+206 ILASAERPAIMVGG
-220 GARISDAGDEVL
+220 GARISGAGDEVL
-232 QLADFLQA
+232 QLADLLQA

-248 KGVVPEDSPF
+248 KGVVPENSPF
-258 YVGTNYANVGPADVV
+258 YVGTNYASVGPADMVL
-273 FPDTDVLLA
+273 PDADVLLA

-292 PEGDS
+292 PEGDL
-297 PRIIHIDIDPDEIGR
+297 PRIIHIDIDQDEIGR

-322 DAKTASRQLLGELR
+322 DAKTASGQLLSALR
-336 ASAHP
+336 ESGQA
-341 RPSESERISRFRSD
+341 RPSGAERIAKFRSD
-355 FSSRMKSLVPAQAQI
+355 FASSMRSIAPVQARI
-370 IEDMRA
+370 IEDMRDT
-376 ALPDDTIVVSGV
+376 LPDDAIVVSGV

-396 VLYEVR
+396 IFFEVR
-402 EPQTYISSGYFG
+402 QQQTYITSGYFG

-425 AQVGRPDRKVIA
+425 AQVGRPDRKVVA

-454 MRHGINAVA
+454 LRHGINAVA
-463 VVFNNSAFGASEWD
+463 VVFNNGAFGASEWD

-492 NPDFVSLAE
+492 NPDFVRLAE
-501 SFGAVGMRTEPEGFG
+501 SFGAVGMRTEPEGFA

>member
-1 MSSSKLVAE
+1 MPK

-16 LVRQLIAEGVDTIFA
+16 LVQQLVAEGVDTIFA

-46 HRDDIRL
+46 YRDDIRL

-67 GYAKATGKVGVA
+67 GYAKVTGKVGVA

-90 GSGLGT
+90 GAGLGT
-96 AYATSS
+96 AYASSS

-114 SLGRREGQLHEVED
+114 SLGKREGQLHEVED

-135 LTKWVHRV
+135 LTKWVNRV

-176 LAATGEAD
+176 LAATGEAEV
-184 TIAAEEYPPQ
+184 IAAEEYPPRIAETGDVEQ
-194 AAGDEEL
+194 AAR
-201 EQAVS
+201 
-206 ILASSERPAIMVGG
+206 ILASAERPAITVGG
-220 GARISDAGDEVL
+220 GARISVAGDEVL
-232 QLADFLQA
+232 QLANLLQA
-240 PVMGTQNS
+240 PLMGTQNS
-248 KGVVPEDSPF
+248 KGVVPESSPF
-258 YVGTNYANVGPADVV
+258 YVGTNYASVGPADIVL
-273 FPDTDVLLA
+273 PDSDVLLA

-292 PEGDS
+292 PDGDL

-322 DAKTASRQLLGELR
+322 DAKTASAQLLSALR
-336 ASAHP
+336 ESGQT
-341 RPSESERISRFRSD
+341 RPSAAERIAKFRSD
-355 FSSRMKSLVPAQAQI
+355 FASSMRSIAPVQARI
-370 IEDMRA
+370 IEDMRDI
-376 ALPDDTIVVSGV
+376 LPDDAIVVSGV

-396 VLYEVR
+396 IFFEVR
-402 EPQTYISSGYFG
+402 QQQTYITSGYFG

-425 AQVGRPDRKVIA
+425 AQVGRPDRKVVA

-454 MRHGINAVA
+454 LRHGINAVA
-463 VVFNNSAFGASEWD
+463 VVFNNGAFGASEWD

-492 NPDFVSLAE
+492 NPDFVRLAE
-501 SFGAVGMRTEPEGFG
+501 SFGAVGMRTEPEGFA

>member
-1 MSSSKLVAE
+1 MAT

-16 LVRQLIAEGVDTIFA
+16 LVRQLVAEGVDTVFA

-46 HRDDIRL
+46 YKDDIRL

-67 GYAKATGKVGVA
+67 GYARVTGKVGVA

-102 PVLLISGQIDSQ
+102 PVLLISGQIESR
-114 SLGRREGQLHEVED
+114 SLGREEGQLHEVED

-135 LTKWVHRV
+135 LTKWNHRV

-176 LAATGEAD
+176 LAATGEAE
-184 TIAAEEYPPQ
+184 TIPAEDYPPQ
-194 AAGDEEL
+194 AADAGDVER
-201 EQAVS
+201 AAS
-206 ILASSERPAIMVGG
+206 ILASAERPAIMVGG
-220 GARISDAGDEVL
+220 GARISGAGDEVL
-232 QLADFLQA
+232 ALADFLQA
-240 PVMGTQNS
+240 PVMGTQDS
-248 KGVVPEDSPF
+248 KGVISEDNPF

-273 FPDTDVLLA
+273 LPDSDVLLA
-282 IGTRLLFREL
+282 IGTRLLFREM
-292 PEGDS
+292 PVGDL
-297 PRIIHIDIDPDEIGR
+297 PRIVHIDIDPDEIGR

-322 DAKTASRQLLGELR
+322 DARTASAQLLDALR
-336 ASAHP
+336 ESGQP
-341 RPSESERISRFRSD
+341 RTSGAERIAGFRSD
-355 FSSRMKSLVPAQAQI
+355 FASRMRSLVPEQARI

-376 ALPDDTIVVSGV
+376 ALPDDAIVVSGV

-396 VLYEVR
+396 IFYEVR
-402 EPQTYISSGYFG
+402 QPQTYITSGYFG

-425 AQVGRPDRKVIA
+425 AQVGRPDRKVVA

-454 MRHGINAVA
+454 LRHGINAVA
-463 VVFNNSAFGASEWD
+463 VVFNNGAFGASEWD

-483 GNFIGTDLH
+483 GNYIGTDLH
-492 NPDFVSLAE
+492 NPDFVRLAE

>member
-1 MSSSKLVAE
+1 MAT

-36 IMAAFDALHE
+36 IMAAFDAFYE
-46 HRDDIRL
+46 YRDDIRL

-96 AYATSS
+96 AYATST
-102 PVLLISGQIDSQ
+102 PVLLISGQIDSG
-114 SLGRREGQLHEVED
+114 SLGKREGQLHEVED

-143 TRVEEIPGA
+143 TRVEEVPGA

-176 LAATGEAD
+176 LAATGEAE
-184 TIAAEEYPPQ
+184 TIPAEEYPPQ
-194 AAGDEEL
+194 AAGADEIA
-201 EQAVS
+201 QAAD
-206 ILASSERPAIMVGG
+206 ILASAERPAILVGG
-220 GARISDAGDEVL
+220 GARISGAGDEAL

-240 PVMGTQNS
+240 PLMGTQDS

-258 YVGTNYANVGPADVV
+258 YVGTNYASVGPADVV

-292 PEGDS
+292 PDGDL
-297 PRIIHIDIDPDEIGR
+297 PRVIHIDIDPDEIGR

-322 DAKTASRQLLGELR
+322 DAKTASAQLLEKLKE
-336 ASAHP
+336 SSQP
-341 RPSESERISRFRSD
+341 RTSDAGRIAGFRSD
-355 FSSRMKSLVPAQAQI
+355 FASRMRALVPPQAQM

-376 ALPDDTIVVSGV
+376 ALPDDAIVVSGV

-396 VLYEVR
+396 VFYEVR
-402 EPQTYISSGYFG
+402 EPQTYITSGYFG

-425 AQVGRPDRKVIA
+425 AQVGRPDRKVVA

-463 VVFNNSAFGASEWD
+463 VVFNNNAYGASEWD

-492 NPDFVSLAE
+492 NPDFVQLAQ
-501 SFGAVGMRTEPEGFG
+501 SFGAVGMSTDPEGFG
-516 ELLEVALNT
+516 EMLEVALNA

-544 VE
+544 VK

>member
-1 MSSSKLVAE
+1 MAT

-36 IMAAFDALHE
+36 IMAAFDAFYE
-46 HRDDIRL
+46 YRDDIRL

-96 AYATSS
+96 AFATST

-152 VHEAFRH
+152 VHEAFMH

-176 LAATGEAD
+176 LAATGEAE
-184 TIAAEEYPPQ
+184 TIPAEDYPPVAAGADEIAQ
-194 AAGDEEL
+194 AADILASADRPAILVGGGSRISGAGDE
-201 EQAVS
+201 A
-206 ILASSERPAIMVGG
+206 
-220 GARISDAGDEVL
+220 L
-232 QLADFLQA
+232 QLAEFLQA
-240 PVMGTQNS
+240 PLMGTQDS
-248 KGVVPEDSPF
+248 KGVVPENSPF
-258 YVGTNYANVGPADVV
+258 YVGTNYASVGPADIV

-292 PEGDS
+292 PDGDQ

-322 DAKTASRQLLGELR
+322 DAKTASAQLLDTLR
-336 ASAHP
+336 ESSQP
-341 RPSESERISRFRSD
+341 RSSDADRIARFRSD
-355 FSSRMKSLVPAQAQI
+355 FASRMRALVPPQAQM

-376 ALPDDTIVVSGV
+376 ALPDDAVVVSGV

-396 VLYEVR
+396 VFFEVR
-402 EPQTYISSGYFG
+402 EPQTYITSGYFG

-463 VVFNNSAFGASEWD
+463 VVFNNNAFGASEWD

-492 NPDFVSLAE
+492 NPDFVQLAE
-501 SFGAVGMRTEPEGFG
+501 SFGAVGMRTDPEGFG
-516 ELLEVALNT
+516 EMLEVALNA

>member
-1 MSSSKLVAE
+1 MPK

-16 LVRQLIAEGVDTIFA
+16 LVQQLVAEGVDTIFA

-46 HRDDIRL
+46 YRDDIRL

-67 GYAKATGKVGVA
+67 GYAKVTGKVGVA

-90 GSGLGT
+90 GAGLGT
-96 AYATSS
+96 AYASSS

-143 TRVEEIPGA
+143 TRVEDIPGA

-176 LAATGEAD
+176 LAATGEAE

-194 AAGDEEL
+194 VAERRDV
-201 EQAVS
+201 EQAAR
-206 ILASSERPAIMVGG
+206 ILASAERPAIMVGG
-220 GARISDAGDEVL
+220 GARISVAGDEVL
-232 QLADFLQA
+232 QLADLLQA

-248 KGVVPEDSPF
+248 KGVVPENSSF
-258 YVGTNYANVGPADVV
+258 YVGTNYASVGPADIVL
-273 FPDTDVLLA
+273 PDSDVLLA

-292 PEGDS
+292 PGGDL

-322 DAKTASRQLLGELR
+322 DAKTASAQLLSALR
-336 ASAHP
+336 ESGQT
-341 RPSESERISRFRSD
+341 RPSAAERIAKFRSD
-355 FSSRMKSLVPAQAQI
+355 FASSMRSIAPVQARI
-370 IEDMRA
+370 IEDMRDI
-376 ALPDDTIVVSGV
+376 LPDDAIVVSGV

-396 VLYEVR
+396 VFYEVR
-402 EPQTYISSGYFG
+402 EAQTYITSGYFG

-425 AQVGRPDRKVIA
+425 AQVGRPERKVVA

-454 MRHGINAVA
+454 LRHGINAVA
-463 VVFNNSAFGASEWD
+463 VVFNNGAFGASEWD

-492 NPDFVSLAE
+492 NPDFVRLAE
-501 SFGAVGMRTEPEGFG
+501 SFGAVGMRTEPEGFA

>member
-1 MSSSKLVAE
+1 MPK

-16 LVRQLIAEGVDTIFA
+16 LVQQLVAEGVDTIFA

-46 HRDDIRL
+46 YQDDIRL

-67 GYAKATGKVGVA
+67 GYAKVTGKVGVA

-90 GSGLGT
+90 GAGLGT
-96 AYATSS
+96 AYASSS

-176 LAATGEAD
+176 LAATGEAE

-194 AAGDEEL
+194 VAETGDV
-201 EQAVS
+201 EQAAR
-206 ILASSERPAIMVGG
+206 ILASAGRPAIMVGG
-220 GARISDAGDEVL
+220 GARISGAGDEVL
-232 QLADFLQA
+232 QLADLLQA

-248 KGVVPEDSPF
+248 KGVVPENSPF
-258 YVGTNYANVGPADVV
+258 YVGTNYASVGPADIVL
-273 FPDTDVLLA
+273 PDSDVLLA

-292 PEGDS
+292 PDGDL
-297 PRIIHIDIDPDEIGR
+297 PRIIHVDIDPEEIGR

-322 DAKTASRQLLGELR
+322 DAKTASGQLLSALR
-336 ASAHP
+336 ESGQAS
-341 RPSESERISRFRSD
+341 PSGAERIAKFRSN
-355 FSSRMKSLVPAQAQI
+355 FASSMRSIAPVQARI
-370 IEDMRA
+370 IEDMRDT
-376 ALPDDTIVVSGV
+376 LPDDAIVVSGV

-396 VLYEVR
+396 IFFEVR
-402 EPQTYISSGYFG
+402 QQQTYITSGYFG

-425 AQVGRPDRKVIA
+425 AQVGRPDRKVVA

-454 MRHGINAVA
+454 LRHGINAVA
-463 VVFNNSAFGASEWD
+463 VVFNNGAFGASEWD

-492 NPDFVSLAE
+492 NPDFVRLAE
-501 SFGAVGMRTEPEGFG
+501 SFGAVGMRTEPEGFA
-516 ELLEVALNT
+516 ELLEIALNT

>member
-1 MSSSKLVAE
+1 MAT

-36 IMAAFDALHE
+36 IMAAFDAFHE
-46 HRDDIRL
+46 YRDDIRL

-67 GYAKATGKVGVA
+67 GYAKVTGKVGVA

-96 AYATSS
+96 AYATST

-143 TRVEEIPGA
+143 TRVEDVPGA
-152 VHEAFRH
+152 VHEAFKQ

-176 LAATGEAD
+176 LAATGEAE
-184 TIAAEEYPPQ
+184 TIPAEEYPPQ
-194 AAGDEEL
+194 AAGVDEIA
-201 EQAVS
+201 QAAD
-206 ILASSERPAIMVGG
+206 ILASAERPAILVGG
-220 GARISDAGDEVL
+220 GARISGAGDEAL
-232 QLADFLQA
+232 QIADFLQA
-240 PVMGTQNS
+240 PLMGTQDS
-248 KGVVPEDSPF
+248 KGVVPESSPF
-258 YVGTNYANVGPADVV
+258 YVGTNYASVGPADVV
-273 FPDTDVLLA
+273 FPDSDVLLA

-292 PEGDS
+292 PDGDM

-322 DAKTASRQLLGELR
+322 DAKTASAQLLDRLR
-336 ASAHP
+336 ETSQP
-341 RPSESERISRFRSD
+341 RPSDADRIAGYRSD
-355 FSSRMKSLVPAQAQI
+355 FASRMRALVPPQAQI

-376 ALPDDTIVVSGV
+376 ALPDDAIVVSGV

-396 VLYEVR
+396 VFFEVR
-402 EPQTYISSGYFG
+402 EPQTYITSGYFG

-463 VVFNNSAFGASEWD
+463 VVFNNNAFGASEWD

-492 NPDFVSLAE
+492 NPDFVQLAQ
-501 SFGAVGMRTEPEGFG
+501 SFGAVGMSTDPEGFG
-516 ELLEVALNT
+516 EMLEVALNA

>member
-1 MSSSKLVAE
+1 MAT

-16 LVRQLIAEGVDTIFA
+16 LVRQLVAEGVDTVFA

-46 HRDDIRL
+46 YRADIRL

-67 GYAKATGKVGVA
+67 GYARVTGKVGVA

-102 PVLLISGQIDSQ
+102 PVLLISGQIESR
-114 SLGRREGQLHEVED
+114 SLGREEGQLHEVED

-135 LTKWVHRV
+135 LTKWNHRV

-176 LAATGEAD
+176 LAATGEAE
-184 TIAAEEYPPQ
+184 TIPAEDYPPQ
-194 AAGDEEL
+194 AADSGDIEH
-201 EQAVS
+201 AAS
-206 ILASSERPAIMVGG
+206 ILAVAERPAIMVGG
-220 GARISDAGDEVL
+220 GARISGAGDEVL
-232 QLADFLQA
+232 ALADFLQA
-240 PVMGTQNS
+240 PVMGTQDS
-248 KGVVPEDSPF
+248 KGVISEDNPF
-258 YVGTNYANVGPADVV
+258 YVGTNYASVGPADVV
-273 FPDTDVLLA
+273 LPDSDVLLA
-282 IGTRLLFREL
+282 IGTRLLFREM
-292 PEGDS
+292 PVGDL
-297 PRIIHIDIDPDEIGR
+297 PRIVHIDIDPDEIGR

-322 DAKTASRQLLGELR
+322 DARTASAQLLDALR
-336 ASAHP
+336 ESGQP
-341 RPSESERISRFRSD
+341 RTSGAERIAGFRSD
-355 FSSRMKSLVPAQAQI
+355 FASRMRSLVPEQARI

-376 ALPDDTIVVSGV
+376 ALPDDAIVVSGV

-396 VLYEVR
+396 IFYEVR
-402 EPQTYISSGYFG
+402 QPQTYITSGYFG

-425 AQVGRPDRKVIA
+425 AQVGRPDRKVVA

-454 MRHGINAVA
+454 LRHGINAVA
-463 VVFNNSAFGASEWD
+463 VVFNNGAFGASEWD

-483 GNFIGTDLH
+483 GNYIGTDLH
-492 NPDFVSLAE
+492 NPDFVRLAE

>member
-1 MSSSKLVAE
+1 MAT

-36 IMAAFDALHE
+36 IMAAFDAFYE
-46 HRDDIRL
+46 YQDEIRL

-96 AYATSS
+96 AFATST

-176 LAATGEAD
+176 LAATGEAE
-184 TIAAEEYPPQ
+184 TIPAEDYPPESAGEDEIAQ
-194 AAGDEEL
+194 AAD
-201 EQAVS
+201 
-206 ILASSERPAIMVGG
+206 ILASAERPAILVGG
-220 GARISDAGDEVL
+220 GARISGAGDEAL
-232 QLADFLQA
+232 QLAEFLQA
-240 PVMGTQNS
+240 PLMGTQDS
-248 KGVVPEDSPF
+248 KGVVPENSPY
-258 YVGTNYANVGPADVV
+258 YVGTNYASVGPADVV

-292 PEGDS
+292 PEGDQ

-322 DAKTASRQLLGELR
+322 DAKTASAQLLDTLR
-336 ASAHP
+336 
-341 RPSESERISRFRSD
+341 ESSQPKSSDADRIARFRSD
-355 FSSRMKSLVPAQAQI
+355 FASRMRALVPPQAQM

-376 ALPDDTIVVSGV
+376 ALPDDAVVVSGV

-396 VLYEVR
+396 VFFEVR
-402 EPQTYISSGYFG
+402 EPQTYITSGYFG

-463 VVFNNSAFGASEWD
+463 VVFNNNAFGASEWD

-492 NPDFVSLAE
+492 NPDFVQLAE
-501 SFGAVGMRTEPEGFG
+501 SFGAVGMRTDPEGFG
-516 ELLEVALNT
+516 EMLEVALNA